1 MKLLFAGGESKSVR
15 MSLVEAG
22 VQNVLVS
29 YYYVKRRNVPIE
41 FYFDHFPNLC
51 LDSGGFTMIESF
63 VKKSGHKDYKKFFVK
78 HERYLDEYL
87 EFCSNHA
94 GRFMWVANYDIDAI
108 VGANQVYEWNEKFKL
123 LEKMGQTVC
132 YIAHDYALPYTHL
145 YTYFQEYDF
154 VGVSTDHKMR
164 KDNVGYFSQVYKLS
178 EKYKKK
184 THGFAMTNF
193 VSFQNYPFYTC
204 DSTTYLGGAK
214 FGSTYVYN
222 GAYFETWDLYQKHRR
237 KHLKHWC
244 EKWDINFTDFVNDK
258 SSAVTKFNIKAW
270 LENEKLYNRRT
281 KTRQWWNK

>member
-184 THGFAMTNF
+184 HM
-193 VSFQNYPFYTC
+193 VLQ
-204 DSTTYLGGAK
+204 
-214 FGSTYVYN
+214 
-222 GAYFETWDLYQKHRR
+222 
-237 KHLKHWC
+237 
-244 EKWDINFTDFVNDK
+244 
-258 SSAVTKFNIKAW
+258 
-270 LENEKLYNRRT
+270 
-281 KTRQWWNK
+281 